1 MDRNRARGRQG
12 PKIGLFFSNHSDAM
26 LLFLRMRRVAYIV
39 PLVLIVALFL
49 FRSHLIELIHP
60 APVTYPT
67 TEAAKQIGHYD
78 TIVGK
83 VAEVSM
89 SQKGTV
95 FIDFDA
101 AYPKQT
107 FTAVIPARDVGRFA
121 GLNEFRNRQVGVTGR
136 LDLYNGKPEIV
147 VNSPQQLKI
156 IY

>member
-1 MDRNRARGRQG
+1 
-12 PKIGLFFSNHSDAM
+12 M
-26 LLFLRMRRVAYIV
+26 LLFLRMRRAAYIV
-39 PLVLIVALFL
+39 PLVLILALFL
-49 FRSHLIELIHP
+49 FRSHLIDLIRP
-60 APVTYPT
+60 APGTYPT

-121 GLNEFRNRQVGVTGR
+121 GLTEFRNRKIGVTGR
-136 LDLYNGKPEIV
+136 LDLFKGKPEIV
-147 VNSPQQLKI
+147 VDSPRQLKI
-156 IY
+156 IN